1 MVSRLFNVGSCL
13 LGAGLT
19 AVFSLSLAH
28 AQTVPYAAIYANT
41 VPVSSA
47 YSYAY
52 PTVTYANNQ
61 YVVSAPNAQ
70 AYIAPASA
78 YAYAAAPTPTP
89 CGVYGD
95 YQSYLN
101 QLIYYSHST
110 NGVAGGC
117 AATDAHSY
125 AAPSVIGTTGYAPI
139 YAQGAG
145 YVQQAGT
152 VVSAY
157 HSPQTPG
164 LVFHKSA
171 PGYGTEITKDAPVQ
185 SATGLAY
192 PSTQTDGG
200 SAVEVIETSIEEETT
215 ASSPQR
221 GFRTSTNVALQLG
234 YQVQHDIQPVTT
246 DLNFEGFSSIVI
258 DRRNGSYNAQTLVED
273 TTNSLAKAYLKASAP
288 TDGPFVAEASLTD
301 QQGNSLEVYVDP
313 YQANLPVTTVSNNSL
328 VANGSVSVSGEYYT
342 PNWTAGATVG
352 VDVSPIVQQQVPE
365 LSTANV
371 YLKSRYGTVT
381 AGYGVGLPYSTRSYE
396 VISGGGY
403 SFADYGDYQLGYVS
417 PVIGNTRI
425 GLVAGLQT
433 RQLGGTAEF
442 QITRANNQFRA
453 AVYAD
458 TAQTI
463 QGELGYT
470 RALGN
475 QRFVGGT
482 VYAGRDNSGES
493 FYGIQGNVDIGRH
506 AVQVNA
512 TRVKSNNLTIVYG
525 SAATDA
531 PVLGLDISDDD
542 SFNQQDQLNLEY
554 RYQATSNVQLYA
566 NAELV
571 NHKYYGSGYGLG
583 GGIRAAF

>member
-19 AVFSLSLAH
+19 AVFSLSLAQ
-28 AQTVPYAAIYANT
+28 AQTVPYAPTYANA
-41 VPVSSA
+41 VPVSST
-47 YSYAY
+47 YSHAY
-52 PTVTYANNQ
+52 PAVTYANNQ
-61 YVVSAPNAQ
+61 YVVSAPVAQ
-70 AYIAPASA
+70 AYMAPSSV
-78 YAYAAAPTPTP
+78 YAVAPTPTP

-110 NGVAGGC
+110 NLVAGDC
-117 AATDAHSY
+117 ATGDAYAYAT
-125 AAPSVIGTTGYAPI
+125 PSVAGVSGYAPV
-139 YAQGAG
+139 YAQGTG
-145 YVQQAGT
+145 QLPQAGT
-152 VVSAY
+152 VTSGHY
-157 HSPQTPG
+157 LPQTTG
-164 LVFHKSA
+164 LVFHKAA
-171 PGYGTEITKDAPVQ
+171 PAHDTLIAKEASSQ
-185 SATGLAY
+185 SAANSAY
-192 PSTQTDGG
+192 APSQNNGG
-200 SAVEVIETSIEEETT
+200 VAVEVIETSIKEEVTT
-215 ASSPQR
+215 AIAPQR
-221 GFRTSTNVALQLG
+221 GFRTSANVALELG
-234 YQVQHDIQPVTT
+234 YQAQQDIQPITT

-258 DRRNGSYNAQTLVED
+258 DRRNGTYNAQTLVED
-273 TTNSLAKAYLKASAP
+273 TTNSLAKAYLNASAP

-301 QQGNSLEVYVDP
+301 QQGNNLEVYVDP

-342 PNWTAGATVG
+342 PNWAAGATVG
-352 VDVSPIVQQQVPE
+352 VDVSPIVQQQLPQ

-371 YLKSRYGTVT
+371 YLKSKYGTVT

-403 SFADYGDYQLGYVS
+403 SSADYGDYQVGYVS

-433 RQLGGTAEF
+433 RQLGATAEF
-442 QITRANNQFRA
+442 QITRENNQFRA

-458 TAQTI
+458 TAQTL

-482 VYAGRDNSGES
+482 VYAGRDNSGEA

-506 AVQVNA
+506 SVQANA